1 MTEKMNA
8 TFTATVEDRP
18 PVRYTASRESV
29 WREWF
34 PATNTFG
41 RNAFVREWETGTFI
55 TFNIIDEV
63 GTREGPKTRKFE
75 PYARVRAVPPY
86 PDWEQVAFEE
96 RSRTRE
102 WVARYNAGGRTNEFL
117 RTCPVRVFVKVLAP
131 VINHLITRKLITRF
145 EWRPRVILY
154 YGAKTTFEQN
164 ILGDGIVPHTRLV
177 WDIDQTDETPT
188 AHPIA
193 TPDDRRS
200 FPVAFVPS
208 FLSTYAQR
216 SVGKLKAWHDAWCAE
231 IDRVGEARGA
241 TERAHKQV
249 EDYAR
254 KSLEWRSVLYQ
265 VREEHQR
272 ETNADTGEVLRAN
285 NIVPV
290 GTQLVSPII
299 DLATFAKKAKS
310 VRVAEMPDAFVP
322 HTPVLHDLIE
332 AERDKRVELKR
343 SLVEKVFHPE
353 RANRVAEMYGLTMD
367 EWMERV

>member
-1 MTEKMNA
+1 MNFPPA
-8 TFTATVEDRP
+8 TFTATVEDLPAVRHAP
-18 PVRYTASRESV
+18 PRESV

-41 RNAFVREWETGTFI
+41 RNVFVREHQTATFI

-63 GTREGPKTRKFE
+63 GTREGPKARYLE
-75 PYARVRAVPPY
+75 PYAVVRAVSPY

-96 RSRTRE
+96 RTRTRE

-117 RTCPVRVFVKVLAP
+117 RTCPVRVFVKYRVP
-131 VINHLITRKLITRF
+131 VITHLITRKLITRF

-154 YGAKTTFEQN
+154 YGTKTVIEQN
-164 ILGDGIVPHTRLV
+164 TFGESLTTYTRLV
-177 WDIDQTDETPT
+177 WDIDQTDETPI
-188 AHPIA
+188 AHAVA
-193 TPDDRRS
+193 TPDDPRS
-200 FPVAFVPS
+200 FAVAFAGS
-208 FLSTYAQR
+208 FLGNYAER
-216 SVGKLKAWHDAWCAE
+216 AVGKLKVWYDAWCAE
-231 IDRVGEARGA
+231 VDRVVEARGA

-254 KSLEWRSVLYQ
+254 NSLEWRTVLYQ

-272 ETNADTGEVLRAN
+272 VLNADTGEVIRPH

-310 VRVAEMPDAFVP
+310 VRVVAMPNAFVP
-322 HTPVLHDLIE
+322 RTPVLHDLIE

-353 RANRVAEMYGLTMD
+353 RATRVAEMYGLTMD